1 MERPT
6 CGFRGRTTGRKSR
19 PGHGLFRLRP
29 RLDARVRTALPGAA
43 GLAVSFPPPAASLPA
58 ALTAPCRPM
67 TPAQALRPVT
77 LLDNCLPDIYTW
89 ALHGD
94 LRVPVVTM
102 KPTIASGKTSMIPSF
117 KQLLILCL
125 GVAPPTA
132 LSEPARA
139 GQRAGQGRDQRACK
153 GRSSALAPV
162 APTPRAVP
170 GAQSRLLKRR
180 LNENTAQHC
189 NEQEKRNRTLT
200 PGSAVV
206 FSASVDL
213 WGTEWSGTVFD

>member
-29 RLDARVRTALPGAA
+29 RLDARVRTALSEAA

-77 LLDNCLPDIYTW
+77 PLDNCLPDIYTW

-132 LSEPARA
+132 LIVCLLGPPPVSDGTASLQGPDSEPAKGGISEPARA
-139 GQRAGQGRDQRACK
+139 GAPRWPLWPPHLALCLVHSPDSLSDGSMRIL
-153 GRSSALAPV
+153 RSIAM
-162 APTPRAVP
+162 
-170 GAQSRLLKRR
+170 SRKR
-180 LNENTAQHC
+180 E
-189 NEQEKRNRTLT
+189 
-200 PGSAVV
+200 
-206 FSASVDL
+206 
-213 WGTEWSGTVFD
+213 TEH

>member
-29 RLDARVRTALPGAA
+29 RLDARVRTALPEAA

-132 LSEPARA
+132 LIACLLGPPPVSDGTASLQGPDSEPARA
-139 GQRAGQGRDQRACK
+139 GAPRWPLWPPHLALCLVHSPDSLSDGSMRIP
-153 GRSSALAPV
+153 RSV
-162 APTPRAVP
+162 AM
-170 GAQSRLLKRR
+170 SRKR
-180 LNENTAQHC
+180 E
-189 NEQEKRNRTLT
+189 
-200 PGSAVV
+200 
-206 FSASVDL
+206 
-213 WGTEWSGTVFD
+213 TEH

>member
-29 RLDARVRTALPGAA
+29 RLDARVRTALPEAA
-43 GLAVSFPPPAASLPA
+43 GLALSFPPPAASLPA

-132 LSEPARA
+132 LIACLLGPPPVSDGTASLQGPDSEPAKGGTASLQGPELHA
-139 GQRAGQGRDQRACK
+139 GPCGPHTSRCAWCTVQ
-153 GRSSALAPV
+153 
-162 APTPRAVP
+162 TP
-170 GAQSRLLKRR
+170 
-180 LNENTAQHC
+180 
-189 NEQEKRNRTLT
+189 
-200 PGSAVV
+200 
-206 FSASVDL
+206 
-213 WGTEWSGTVFD
+213 